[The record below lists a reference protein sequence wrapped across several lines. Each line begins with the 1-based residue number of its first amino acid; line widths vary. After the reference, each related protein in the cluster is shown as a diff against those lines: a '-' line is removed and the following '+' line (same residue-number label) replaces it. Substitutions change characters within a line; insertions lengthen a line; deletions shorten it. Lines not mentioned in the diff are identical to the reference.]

1 MSAPTSKPRPHW
13 IVTTHYK
20 MRAASFAMVMA
31 FLGSHLQAVGVPDWV
46 WAVAVLHLLV
56 YPHLVYWRA
65 CRSPDPLQAELN
77 NLVVDS
83 FLFGIWSA
91 ALSFPLWVTFTLLM
105 TSTMNNAISRGG
117 RGIALA
123 FLAFGLGTLPIV
135 LSLGW
140 RFEPETTGMT
150 TGLCMWGMSGYLLA
164 IGHLSYERN
173 RQLRATRRK
182 MQAGE
187 EALNAAN
194 QALQQRLDE
203 INSLQDRLKEQALR
217 DPLTDLYNRRFLD
230 ITLERELNRC
240 KREGQALCLM
250 LIDIDHFKQI
260 NDTYGHQAGDE
271 VLKNLAHLLTENA
284 RSGDVVCRYGG
295 EEFLVLLPGMP
306 STMARARAE
315 RWRAAFAASQTE
327 FGEFRLKNTLSIGI
341 ANYPGHGTTPDALI
355 RSADQAMYQA
365 KSAGRN
371 KVMTFAEPDATSVQ
385 AVTAPSASTFSAA
398 A

>member
-1 MSAPTSKPRPHW
+1 MSAPATSPRPHW
-13 IVTTHYK
+13 IVSTHYK

-31 FLGSHLQAVGVPDWV
+31 FLGSHLQALNAPAWV

-56 YPHLVYWRA
+56 YPHLMYQRTR
-65 CRSPDPLQAELN
+65 RSPDPLKAELD
-77 NLVVDS
+77 NLIFDS
-83 FLFGIWSA
+83 FLLGIWSA
-91 ALSFPLWVTFTLLM
+91 ALHFPLWITFTLVM

-117 RGIALA
+117 RGIAMA
-123 FLAFGLGTLPIV
+123 FVAFGLGALPV
-135 LSLGW
+135 SWALGW
-140 RFEPETTGMT
+140 RFEPDTSGIT
-150 TGLCMWGMSGYLLA
+150 TGLCMWGMGGYLLA

-173 RQLRATRRK
+173 RKLRATRRK

-194 QALQQRLDE
+194 QELRQQLDE
-203 INSLQDRLKEQALR
+203 IKLLQYRLKEQALR

-240 KREGQALCLM
+240 KRDGQALCLM

-260 NDTYGHQAGDE
+260 NDNYGHQAGDE
-271 VLKNLAHLLTENA
+271 VLKNLAHLLTENG
-284 RSGDVVCRYGG
+284 RSGDVICRYGG
-295 EEFLVLLPGMP
+295 EEFVVMLPGMP
-306 STMARARAE
+306 PAMARARAE
-315 RWRAAFAASQTE
+315 RWRAAFAASETE
-327 FGEFRLKNTLSIGI
+327 FGEFHLKNTLSIGI

-371 KVMTFAEPDATSVQ
+371 KVVTFAEPDMSPVQ
-385 AVTAPSASTFSAA
+385 MDA
-398 A
+398 

>member
-1 MSAPTSKPRPHW
+1 MSSPTPKTRPHW

-20 MRAASFAMVMA
+20 MRTGSFGMVMV
-31 FLGSHLQAVGVPDWV
+31 FLGSHLYAVEAPPWV

-56 YPHLVYWRA
+56 YPHLMYQRA
-65 CRSPDPLQAELN
+65 CRNPDPLQAELN
-77 NLVVDS
+77 NLIVDS
-83 FLFGIWSA
+83 FLFGIWTA
-91 ALSFPLWVTFTLLM
+91 ALQFPLWITFTLLM

-117 RGIALA
+117 RGIAMA
-123 FLAFGLGTLPIV
+123 FLAFGLGTVPV
-135 LSLGW
+135 FLGAGLH
-140 RFEPETTGMT
+140 FEPDTSGLT
-150 TGLCMWGMSGYLLA
+150 TGLSMLGMAGYLLS
-164 IGHLSYERN
+164 IGHLAYGRN

-187 EALNAAN
+187 VALGDAN
-194 QALQQRLDE
+194 RALQQQLDE
-203 INSLQDRLKEQALR
+203 INTLQDRLKEQALR

-271 VLKNLAHLLTENA
+271 VLKNLAHLLTENG
-284 RSGDVVCRYGG
+284 RSGDVACRYGG
-295 EEFLVLLPGMP
+295 EEFLILLPGMP
-306 STMARARAE
+306 AHIARARAE
-315 RWRAAFAASQTE
+315 RWRAAFAASETV

-371 KVMTFAEPDATSVQ
+371 KVVTFAEPEAASVQ
-385 AVTAPSASTFSAA
+385 TDAKTSDTV
-398 A
+398 

>member
-1 MSAPTSKPRPHW
+1 MSAPSSKPRPHW

-31 FLGSHLQAVGVPDWV
+31 FLGSHLQAVHVSDWV

-56 YPHLVYWRA
+56 YPHLMYQRA
-65 CRSPDPLQAELN
+65 CRSADPLQAELD

-91 ALSFPLWVTFTLLM
+91 ALHFPLWVTFTLLM

-117 RGIALA
+117 KGIGLA
-123 FLAFGLGTLPIV
+123 FLAFGLGTLPV
-135 LSLGW
+135 LLALGW
-140 RFEPETTGMT
+140 HFEPDTTGIT
-150 TGLCMWGMSGYLLA
+150 TGLCMWGMGGYLLS

-187 EALNAAN
+187 EALSTAN
-194 QALQQRLDE
+194 QALQQQLDE

-217 DPLTDLYNRRFLD
+217 DPLTNLYNRRFLD

-284 RSGDVVCRYGG
+284 RGGDVICRYGG

-306 STMARARAE
+306 PTMASARAE

-327 FGEFRLKNTLSIGI
+327 FGEFHLKNTLSIGI

-371 KVMTFAEPDATSVQ
+371 KVVTFAEPDVASGQ
-385 AVTAPSASTFSAA
+385 GDAPPSAA
-398 A
+398 ATSAAV